1 MEVKQIPGTPVNA
14 SAETREGDKRRQSGN
29 RRGRK
34 PEEKKAAETVST
46 QPTVAEEAP
55 VATPAESQ
63 LLDSKTVIEL
73 MTKPKTPATV
83 ATATFSRQSRSRKPA
98 SRTVIVEKK
107 VNRQA

>member
-34 PEEKKAAETVST
+34 PDEKKTAEAVTT
-46 QPTVAEEAP
+46 QPAVTEEAP
-55 VATPAESQ
+55 VASPSESQ

-83 ATATFSRQSRSRKPA
+83 ATATFSRQAKSRKPA
-98 SRTVIVEKK
+98 SRKVIDEKK